1 MAQTKDKE
9 LILQTLEALQAVE
22 TKPEDLQCVVGFDGF
37 VDEIIHVVD
46 KRIDF
51 ESYTRVETLAELA
64 DRIGRA
70 AGLSTN
76 IELIPKQ
83 MKLGGNG
90 PIMANALRSFGAQVT
105 YIGCLGYPDIHQVFR
120 ELADGCETYSICDPG
135 HTDAL
140 EFTDGKLMLGK
151 IEILKEVNW
160 KNITA
165 RLPEERM
172 VEIFSRSHLVSMV
185 NWTMVPYMNDIWENL
200 LSRVLPKVTI
210 TDKPL
215 AFFDLADPEKRSSE
229 DIAGAMEM
237 ITGFGKYY
245 RVVLGLNRKEA
256 SEIARV
262 QGLTLSDEP
271 EAVSLEEI
279 TTSIAADLGIYCL
292 VVHPVTEAGTV
303 VGGEYFHIQGP
314 YTAEPKLTTGAGD
327 NFNAGF
333 CLGQVLGLSPQQWLV
348 TGKGASGFY
357 VRNMRSPNFNEL
369 KDFLEL
375 WAKNVGQ
382 EF

>member
-9 LILQTLEALQAVE
+9 LILQTLGTLEGARV
-22 TKPEDLQCVVGFDGF
+22 KPDELQCFVGFDGF

-46 KRIDF
+46 KRVDF
-51 ESYTRVETLAELA
+51 ETYTRVETIGELAE
-64 DRIGRA
+64 RIGRA

-90 PIMANALRSFGAQVT
+90 PIMANALNSFGVNVT
-105 YIGCLGYPDIHQVFR
+105 YVGCLGYPDIHQVFR
-120 ELADGCETYSICDPG
+120 ELADACETYSICDPG

-160 KNITA
+160 ENITSQ
-165 RLPEERM
+165 LPLEKM

-185 NWTMVPYMNDIWENL
+185 NWTMIPYMNDIWETL
-200 LSRVLPKVTI
+200 QSEVLPKVKTA
-210 TDKPL
+210 DRPL
-215 AFFDLADPEKRSSE
+215 AFFDLADPEKRSTE

-237 ITGFGKYY
+237 IKRFEQYY
-245 RVVLGLNRKEA
+245 RVILGLNRKEA
-256 SEIARV
+256 SAIAAV
-262 QGLTLSDEP
+262 LGLELSDQP
-271 EAVSLEEI
+271 GNVTLEEI
-279 TTSIAADLGIYCL
+279 TRAIADELGIYCV

-303 VGGEYFHIQGP
+303 VGGEFFHINGP
-314 YTAEPKLTTGAGD
+314 YTAKPRLTTGAGD

-333 CLGQVLGLSPQQWLV
+333 CLGQVLGLSPQECLI
-348 TGKGASGFY
+348 TGTGTSGFY
-357 VRNMRSPNFNEL
+357 VRNMRSPKLTEL
-369 KDFLEL
+369 MSFLKLWSENVACDF
-375 WAKNVGQ
+375 
-382 EF
+382 

>member
-22 TKPEDLQCVVGFDGF
+22 AKPEDLQCVVGFDGF

-262 QGLTLSDEP
+262 QGLALSDEP

>member
-1 MAQTKDKE
+1 MAQIRDKE
-9 LILQTLEALQAVE
+9 LILETLKALRNEEA
-22 TKPEDLQCVVGFDGF
+22 KSEDLQCFVGFDGF

-51 ESYTRVETLAELA
+51 ESYTRVETIAELA

-90 PIMANALRSFGAQVT
+90 PIMANALRSFGSNVT
-105 YIGCLGYPDIHQVFR
+105 YVGCLGYPDIHQVFR
-120 ELADGCETYSICDPG
+120 ELAYACETYSICDPG

-160 KNITA
+160 ENITSQIP
-165 RLPEERM
+165 LEKM
-172 VEIFSRSHLVSMV
+172 IDIFSRSRLVSMV
-185 NWTMVPYMNDIWENL
+185 NWTMIPYMNDIWENL
-200 LSRVLPKVTI
+200 LRKVLPEMKTD
-210 TDKPL
+210 DKPL
-215 AFFDLADPEKRSSE
+215 AFFDLADPEKRSIE

-237 ITGFGKYY
+237 IQRFEKYY
-245 RVVLGLNRKEA
+245 RVILGLNRKEA
-256 SEIARV
+256 SEIATV
-262 QGLTLSDEP
+262 LDVKLSDKP

-279 TTSIAADLGIYCL
+279 TCAIADSLGIYCL

-303 VGGEYFHIQGP
+303 VGGDYFHIEGP
-314 YTAEPKLTTGAGD
+314 YTPKPRLTTGAGD

-333 CLGQVLGLSPQQWLV
+333 CLGQALNLSPQQCLI
-348 TGKGASGFY
+348 TGTGTSGFY
-357 VRNMRSPNFNEL
+357 VRNMRSPKLTEL
-369 KDFLEL
+369 MGFLEL
-375 WAKNVGQ
+375 WSKNVG
-382 EF
+382 EDF